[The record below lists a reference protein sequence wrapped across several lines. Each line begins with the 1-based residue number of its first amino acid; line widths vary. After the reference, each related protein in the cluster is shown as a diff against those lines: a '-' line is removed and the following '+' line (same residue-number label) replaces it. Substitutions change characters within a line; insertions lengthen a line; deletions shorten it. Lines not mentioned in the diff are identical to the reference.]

1 MKVETEKGNLKISS
15 NTSGNDSSNEQKKES
30 ILIDK

>member
-15 NTSGNDSSNEQKKES
+15 KTFGHDSPNETKKES
-30 ILIDK
+30 ILIEK